1 MTVAEFSAVNNLD
14 KYLVFMR
21 LSAGWT
27 ADEILAVPES
37 LRLFKTEEDKA
48 AY

>member
-1 MTVAEFSAVNNLD
+1 MTVAKFSAVNSLD
-14 KYLVFMR
+14 KYLVFKR